1 MIPGTW
7 REVKRNEPCPI
18 CGKPDWCGRSDDGAI
33 RCMRIADPP
42 PGWRRLKTCSDGGTV
57 FRPADEPI
65 RTAPTPHKR
74 SRAARVRH
82 SRAFLTASSA
92 AANVLRLI
100 QQEHGSDWAQV
111 ATFIYT
117 DGLGREV
124 ARVLRYEPPD
134 RGPKK
139 LKQLRPIHCDGG
151 SWSIGDPAGQW
162 PLYRLTDLN
171 GSQRVFIVEGEGKV
185 DALRSLGFIATTS
198 AHGSKAAAKTDWQP
212 LAGGEVVIL
221 PDADNAGQHYAE
233 TVASILHRVRPPA
246 MVRILHL
253 PDLPPGGDICEFI
266 EDRRTDAKDDLAIRT
281 EIKDL
286 AGLVTEYVPSAD
298 DEQGE
303 GPRPVMI
310 RLSDVQPEPLHWLW
324 PGRIPLGKVTMIAG
338 DPGLGKSFLTLD
350 LAARISTGTPW
361 PDAQSEANPTG
372 GTVLLSAED
381 DIADTIRPRLDAA
394 GADVSRIV
402 VLRAVQHGEGPARM
416 FNLATDLEALDQAI
430 RGCGDCRLVVVDP
443 ITAYLGKTDSHNNA
457 DMRGLLAPLADMAG
471 RLGVA
476 IVAVSHLNKSGTGPA
491 MYRTMGSLAFV
502 AAARA
507 VWVVTKDKEDP
518 TRRLVLPVKNN
529 LAPDKGGLAY
539 SLLNDDDGIPRVFW
553 DAEPV
558 NMTADDALS
567 EERDDDAR
575 SERGAAAEWLRD
587 ALAAGPMPAKDV
599 KREARENSIAE
610 RTLKRAKKAIGAVAR
625 RLGFGKGATWYWA
638 LPGTWDAHSGPSE
651 AIEGQ
656 PQDVAPNGEDGP
668 LCQQS
673 PVSGC

>member
-1 MIPGTW
+1 M
-7 REVKRNEPCPI
+7 
-18 CGKPDWCGRSDDGAI
+18 
-33 RCMRIADPP
+33 
-42 PGWRRLKTCSDGGTV
+42 
-57 FRPADEPI
+57 
-65 RTAPTPHKR
+65 
-74 SRAARVRH
+74 
-82 SRAFLTASSA
+82 
-92 AANVLRLI
+92 I
-100 QQEHGSDWAQV
+100 QQEHGADWVQV

-162 PLYRLTDLN
+162 PLYRLADLN

-185 DALRSLGFIATTS
+185 DALRSLGLSATTS

-212 LAGGEVVIL
+212 LAGRDVVIL
-221 PDADNAGQHYAE
+221 PDADDAGQHYAE
-233 TVASILHRVRPPA
+233 TVARILNRVRSPA

-281 EIKDL
+281 EIEDL
-286 AGLVTEYVPSAD
+286 AALVTEYVPAAEGD
-298 DEQGE
+298 QGE
-303 GPRPVMI
+303 GPRPVMV
-310 RLSDVQPEPLHWLW
+310 RLSDVQPEPVRWLW
-324 PGRIPLGKVTMIAG
+324 PGRIALGKVAIIVG
-338 DPGLGKSFLTLD
+338 DPGLGKSFITLD
-350 LAARISTGTPW
+350 MAARISRGTPW
-361 PDAQSEANPTG
+361 PDAQSEANPVG

-402 VLRAVQHGEGPARM
+402 ALRAVQHGEGAARM
-416 FNLATDLEALDQAI
+416 FNLATDLEALERAI
-430 RGCGDCRLVVVDP
+430 RECEDCRLVVVDP
-443 ITAYLGKTDSHNNA
+443 ITAYLGKIDSHKNA
-457 DMRGLLAPLADMAG
+457 DIRGLLAPLAEMAG

-507 VWVVTKDKEDP
+507 VWAVTKDKEDP

-558 NMTADDALS
+558 SMTADEALN
-567 EERDDDAR
+567 DDGEDER
-575 SERGAAAEWLRD
+575 SEREAAAEWLRD

-599 KREARENSIAE
+599 KGEAKENSIAE
-610 RTLKRAKKAIGAVAR
+610 RTLKRAKKDIGAEAR
-625 RLGFGKGATWYWA
+625 RLGFGQGATWYWA
-638 LPGTWDAHSGPSE
+638 LPGTWDSHRGPSE
-651 AIEGQ
+651 AIGGQ
-656 PQDVAPNGEDGP
+656 PQDVAPYGEVGP
-668 LCQQS
+668 LRDKPADRGGGDS
-673 PVSGC
+673 PNHSEMGALL